1 MNTLEQVSGVLMS
14 YRLESNIPVNHPYW
28 ELLNDFRAG
37 RLDVPVREYR
47 ILQPEPKAPPSGTPG
62 QMQAKLAQL
71 RNQNRATMQSFQNR
85 EPNIPF
91 TNDYWFIKNQ
101 ISGLER
107 ELASL

>member
-1 MNTLEQVSGVLMS
+1 MNTLEQVLTILED
-14 YRLESNIPVNHPYW
+14 YKLESNIPVNHPYW

-47 ILQPEPKAPPSGTPG
+47 VLQPEPKAPPSGTPG

-71 RNQNRATMQSFQNR
+71 RNQNRMIMQSFGNR
-85 EPNIPF
+85 EPKIPY
-91 TNDYWFIKNQ
+91 NDDYWFIKNQ

-107 ELASL
+107 ELAAL